1 MPFFKETETFVTTTF
16 SIHQKN
22 RCHKIDRRAA
32 LSLFIKKERSAEFV
46 IERQAGSNG
55 VEGLGMV

>member
-1 MPFFKETETFVTTTF
+1 MSQPTFLN
-16 SIHQKN
+16 HQKN
-22 RCHKIDRRAA
+22 RCHKIAA
-32 LSLFIKKERSAEFV
+32 VLLLFTKKERSAEFV